1 MLTEIEK
8 QLSSLSHP
16 TAFLATVDKSGA
28 PQVRPV
34 TLMCTGKEFY
44 LATSAASRK
53 VGQFADDN
61 RVEFVVVFCD
71 GENNGYLRVMGQVQ
85 PIADISLRARVTAAT
100 NYPVTK
106 YWMGVDDPDF
116 FFCRILPAR
125 VEYMRP
131 GDDAATEVTHEYVD

>member
-1 MLTEIEK
+1 MLAEIEK

-34 TLMCTGKEFY
+34 TLMSTGREFY

-53 VGQFADDN
+53 VSQFAEDN

-71 GENNGYLRVMGQVQ
+71 DENNGYLRVMGRVQ
-85 PIADISLRARVTAAT
+85 PEVDVSVRARVTAAT
-100 NYPVTK
+100 GYPVTK

-116 FFCRILPAR
+116 FFCKVIPAR

-131 GDDAATEVTHEYVD
+131 GDDAASEVTHEYVD

>member
-1 MLTEIEK
+1 MLAEIEK
-8 QLSSLSHP
+8 QLGSLTHP

-44 LATSAASRK
+44 LATSAGSRK
-53 VGQFADDN
+53 ASQFTNDN

-71 GENNGYLRVMGQVQ
+71 GENNGYLRVMGRVQ
-85 PIADISLRARVTAAT
+85 PVDDINVRAHVTAAT
-100 NYPVTK
+100 EYPVTK
-106 YWMGVDDPDF
+106 YWLGVDDPDF

-125 VEYMRP
+125 VEYMRR